1 MPKNKIFSTKQ
12 VKITH
17 KIQRKKTIFWLK
29 NVTAR
34 SIRNGNKFGRFSKRF
49 TCFPISRNWARV
61 NNKNEG
67 DSTDGP
73 LDFIENLVN
82 TIQVEFDRILSENDD
97 KKLFIKS
104 LNKIFTILLSVKAD
118 STKKIKQIC

>member
-1 MPKNKIFSTKQ
+1 MSQPDLEINLKWKI
-12 VKITH
+12 
-17 KIQRKKTIFWLK
+17 W
-29 NVTAR
+29 
-34 SIRNGNKFGRFSKRF
+34 NGNKFGRFSKHVA
-49 TCFPISRNWARV
+49 CFPISRNWARV